1 MTIDPRAAEAQFG
14 YAMALVQLKRY
25 EEARQRLTEGAVSY
39 PERREFAE
47 ALARL
52 SAAGSK

>member
-1 MTIDPRAAEAQFG
+1 
-14 YAMALVQLKRY
+14 MALVQLKKY
-25 EEARQRLTEGAVSY
+25 DEARRRLSEGMASY

-52 SAAGSK
+52 GR